1 MTRNK
6 NVLFCVAD
14 YALEMY
20 AVSKR
25 KQLSELQKQLADVAR
40 QVVENASVDQQTA
53 FYALYIKGLSDK
65 AACIENARTQGS
77 MQHCKHKLIK
87 KIAFEID
94 KGVTMDV

>member
-1 MTRNK
+1 MLRNR

-25 KQLSELQKQLADVAR
+25 KQLSALQKQLADVAR
-40 QVVENASVDQQTA
+40 QVVESASVEQQTA

-65 AACIENARTQGS
+65 AACIENGRAQNSMYQGR
-77 MQHCKHKLIK
+77 HRLIE
-87 KIAFEID
+87 KIAYEID
-94 KGVTMDV
+94 RGVTLND